1 MKLKTLAKATLALG
15 LLTTGVITSEG
26 QAVKAAEKQER
37 VQHLHDI
44 RDLHRYYSAPSFEY
58 SNISGK
64 VENYN
69 GSNVVRFNQKDQNH
83 QLFLLG
89 KDKEEY
95 KEEYKEGLQGQNVF
109 VVQEL
114 IDPNGRL
121 STVGGVTKNNNKTS
135 ETKTQL
141 VVNKVDGGDLHASI
155 DSFLIQKE
163 EISLKEL
170 DFKIRQQLVNNYGLY
185 KGTSKYGKIIINLK
199 DENKVEIDLSDKL
212 QFERMGDVLNSKD
225 IRGIAVTI
233 NQI

>member
-37 VQHLHDI
+37 VQHLYDI
-44 RDLHRYYSAPSFEY
+44 KDLHRYYSSDSFEF

-69 GSNVVRFNQKDQNH
+69 ASNVVRFNQKGQNH

-89 KDKEEY
+89 KDKEQY
-95 KEEYKEGLQGQNVF
+95 KQGLEGQNVF
-109 VVQEL
+109 VVKEL

-121 STVGGVTKNNNKTS
+121 STVGGVTKKNNKSS
-135 ETKTQL
+135 ETNTPL
-141 VVNKVDGGDLHASI
+141 VVNKVYGGNLDASI
-155 DSFLIQKE
+155 DSFSIKKE
-163 EISLKEL
+163 EVSLKEL
-170 DFKIRQQLVNNYGLY
+170 DFKIRKQLVEKYGLY
-185 KGTSKYGKIIINLK
+185 QGTSKYGKIIINMK

-212 QFERMGDVLNSKD
+212 QFERMGDVLHSKD

>member
-26 QAVKAAEKQER
+26 QAVQAAEKQER

-44 RDLHRYYSAPSFEY
+44 RDLHRYYSSESFEY
-58 SNISGK
+58 SNVSGK

-69 GSNVVRFNQKDQNH
+69 GSNVVRFNPKDQNH

-89 KDKEEY
+89 KDKEQ
-95 KEEYKEGLQGQNVF
+95 YKEGLQGQNVF

-121 STVGGVTKNNNKTS
+121 STVGGVTKKNNKTS
-135 ETKTQL
+135 ETNTPL
-141 VVNKVDGGDLHASI
+141 FVNKVNGEDLDASI

-199 DENKVEIDLSDKL
+199 DENKVEIVLGDKL

-225 IRGIAVTI
+225 IRGISVTI

>member
-26 QAVKAAEKQER
+26 QAVQAAEKQER

-44 RDLHRYYSAPSFEY
+44 RDLHRYYSSESFEY
-58 SNISGK
+58 SNVSGK

-69 GSNVVRFNQKDQNH
+69 GSNVVRFNPKDQNH

-89 KDKEEY
+89 KDKEQ
-95 KEEYKEGLQGQNVF
+95 YKEGLQGQNVF

-121 STVGGVTKNNNKTS
+121 STVGGVTKKNNKTS
-135 ETKTQL
+135 ETNTPL
-141 VVNKVDGGDLHASI
+141 FVNKVNGEDLDASI

-185 KGTSKYGKIIINLK
+185 KGTSKYGNIIINLK
-199 DENKVEIDLSDKL
+199 DENKVEIDLGDKL

-225 IRGIAVTI
+225 IRGISVTI

>member
-26 QAVKAAEKQER
+26 QAVQAAEKQER

-44 RDLHRYYSAPSFEY
+44 RDLHRYYSSESFEY
-58 SNISGK
+58 SNVSGK

-69 GSNVVRFNQKDQNH
+69 GSNVVRFNPKDQNH

-89 KDKEEY
+89 KDKEQ
-95 KEEYKEGLQGQNVF
+95 YKEGLQGQNVF

-121 STVGGVTKNNNKTS
+121 STVGGVTKKNNKTS
-135 ETKTQL
+135 ETNTPL
-141 VVNKVDGGDLHASI
+141 FVNKVNGEDLDASI

-185 KGTSKYGKIIINLK
+185 KGTSKYSKIIINLK
-199 DENKVEIDLSDKL
+199 DENKVEIDLGDKL

-225 IRGIAVTI
+225 IRGISVTI

>member
-44 RDLHRYYSAPSFEY
+44 RDLHRYYSSESIEY

-69 GSNVVRFNQKDQNH
+69 GSNVVRFNQNGQNH

-89 KDKEEY
+89 KDKA
-95 KEEYKEGLQGQNVF
+95 KYKEGIEGKDVF

-121 STVGGVTKNNNKTS
+121 STVGGVTKKNNKTS
-135 ETKTQL
+135 EIDTPLL
-141 VVNKVDGGDLHASI
+141 VKKIDGGNLDASI

-170 DFKIRQQLVNNYGLY
+170 DFKIRKQLVEKYGLY
-185 KGTSKYGKIIINLK
+185 QGTSKYGKITINLE
-199 DENKVEIDLSDKL
+199 DEKREVIDLGDKL

-225 IRGIAVTI
+225 IRNIEVTI

>member
-26 QAVKAAEKQER
+26 QAVQAAEKQER

-44 RDLHRYYSAPSFEY
+44 RDLHRYYSSESFEY
-58 SNISGK
+58 SNVSGK

-69 GSNVVRFNQKDQNH
+69 GSNVVRFNPKDQNH

-89 KDKEEY
+89 KDKEQ
-95 KEEYKEGLQGQNVF
+95 YKEGLQGQNVF

-121 STVGGVTKNNNKTS
+121 STVGGVTKKNNKTS
-135 ETKTQL
+135 ETNTPL
-141 VVNKVDGGDLHASI
+141 FVNKVNGEDLDASI

-163 EISLKEL
+163 ESSLKEL

-199 DENKVEIDLSDKL
+199 DENKVEIDLGDKL

-225 IRGIAVTI
+225 IRGISVTI

>member
-26 QAVKAAEKQER
+26 QAVQAAEKQER

-44 RDLHRYYSAPSFEY
+44 RDLHRYYSSESFEY
-58 SNISGK
+58 SNVSGK

-69 GSNVVRFNQKDQNH
+69 GSNVVRFNPKDQNH

-89 KDKEEY
+89 KDKEQ
-95 KEEYKEGLQGQNVF
+95 YKEGLQGQNVF

-121 STVGGVTKNNNKTS
+121 STVGGVTKKNNKTS
-135 ETKTQL
+135 ETNTPL
-141 VVNKVDGGDLHASI
+141 FVNKVNGEDLDASI
-155 DSFLIQKE
+155 DSFLIPKE

-199 DENKVEIDLSDKL
+199 DENKVEIDLGDKL

-225 IRGIAVTI
+225 IRGISVTI

>member
-26 QAVKAAEKQER
+26 QAVQAAEKQER

-44 RDLHRYYSAPSFEY
+44 RDLHRYYSSESFEY
-58 SNISGK
+58 SNVSGK

-69 GSNVVRFNQKDQNH
+69 GSNVVRFNPKDQNH

-89 KDKEEY
+89 KDKEQ
-95 KEEYKEGLQGQNVF
+95 YKEGLQGQNVF

-121 STVGGVTKNNNKTS
+121 STVGGVTKKNNKTS
-135 ETKTQL
+135 ETNTPL
-141 VVNKVDGGDLHASI
+141 FVNKVNGEDLDASI

-170 DFKIRQQLVNNYGLY
+170 DFKIRKQLVEKYGLY

-199 DENKVEIDLSDKL
+199 DENKVEIDLGDKL

-225 IRGIAVTI
+225 NRSISVTI
-233 NQI
+233 KQI

>member
-26 QAVKAAEKQER
+26 QAVQAAEKQER

-44 RDLHRYYSAPSFEY
+44 RDLHRYYSSESFEY
-58 SNISGK
+58 SNVSGK

-69 GSNVVRFNQKDQNH
+69 GSNVVRFNPKDQNH

-89 KDKEEY
+89 KDK
-95 KEEYKEGLQGQNVF
+95 KQYKEGLQGQNVF

-121 STVGGVTKNNNKTS
+121 STVGGVTKKNNKTS
-135 ETKTQL
+135 ETNTPL
-141 VVNKVDGGDLHASI
+141 FVNKVNGEDLDASI

-199 DENKVEIDLSDKL
+199 DENKVEIDLGDKL

-225 IRGIAVTI
+225 IRGISVTI

>member
-26 QAVKAAEKQER
+26 QAVQAAEKQER

-44 RDLHRYYSAPSFEY
+44 RDLHRYYSSESFEY
-58 SNISGK
+58 SNVSGK

-69 GSNVVRFNQKDQNH
+69 GSNVVRFNPKDQNH

-89 KDKEEY
+89 KDKEQ
-95 KEEYKEGLQGQNVF
+95 YKEGLQGQNVF

-121 STVGGVTKNNNKTS
+121 STVGGVTKKNNKTS
-135 ETKTQL
+135 ETNTPL
-141 VVNKVDGGDLHASI
+141 FVNKVNGEDLDASI
-155 DSFLIQKE
+155 DSCLIQKE

-199 DENKVEIDLSDKL
+199 DENKVEIDLGDKL

-225 IRGIAVTI
+225 IRGISVTI

>member
-26 QAVKAAEKQER
+26 QAVQAKEKQER
-37 VQHLHDI
+37 VQHLYDI
-44 RDLHRYYSAPSFEY
+44 KDLHRYYSSDSFEF

-69 GSNVVRFNQKDQNH
+69 GSNVVRFNQQNQNH

-89 KDKEEY
+89 KDKE
-95 KEEYKEGLQGQNVF
+95 KYKEGLEGQDVF

-121 STVGGVTKNNNKTS
+121 YTVGGVTKKNNQSS
-135 ETKTQL
+135 ETNTPL
-141 VVNKVDGGDLHASI
+141 FVNKVYGGNLDASI
-155 DSFLIQKE
+155 DSFSINKE
-163 EISLKEL
+163 EVSLKEL
-170 DFKIRQQLVNNYGLY
+170 DFKIKQYLVKNYKLY
-185 KGTSKYGKIIINLK
+185 QDAYKYGKITINMK
-199 DENKVEIDLSDKL
+199 DEKKVEIDLSDKL

-225 IRGIAVTI
+225 IKNIAVTMKKI
-233 NQI
+233 

>member
-26 QAVKAAEKQER
+26 QAVQAAEKQER

-44 RDLHRYYSAPSFEY
+44 RDLHRYYSSESFEY
-58 SNISGK
+58 SNVSGK

-69 GSNVVRFNQKDQNH
+69 GSNVVRFNPKDQNH

-89 KDKEEY
+89 KDKEQ
-95 KEEYKEGLQGQNVF
+95 YKEGLQGQNVF

-121 STVGGVTKNNNKTS
+121 STVGGVTKKNNKTS
-135 ETKTQL
+135 ETNTPL
-141 VVNKVDGGDLHASI
+141 FVNKVNGEDLDASI

-185 KGTSKYGKIIINLK
+185 KGTSKHGKIIINLK
-199 DENKVEIDLSDKL
+199 DENKVEIDLGDKL

-225 IRGIAVTI
+225 IRGISVTI

>member
-26 QAVKAAEKQER
+26 QAVQAAEKQER
-37 VQHLHDI
+37 AQHLHDI
-44 RDLHRYYSAPSFEY
+44 RDLHRYYSSESFEY
-58 SNISGK
+58 SNVSGK

-69 GSNVVRFNQKDQNH
+69 GSNVVRFNPKDQNH

-89 KDKEEY
+89 KDKEQ
-95 KEEYKEGLQGQNVF
+95 YKEGLQGQNVF

-121 STVGGVTKNNNKTS
+121 STVGGVTKKNNKTS
-135 ETKTQL
+135 ETNTPL
-141 VVNKVDGGDLHASI
+141 FVNKVNGEDLDASI

-199 DENKVEIDLSDKL
+199 DENKVEIDLGDKL

-225 IRGIAVTI
+225 IRGISVTI

>member
-15 LLTTGVITSEG
+15 LLTTGVIISEG
-26 QAVKAAEKQER
+26 QAVQAAEKQER

-44 RDLHRYYSAPSFEY
+44 RDLHRYYSSESFEY
-58 SNISGK
+58 SNVSGK

-69 GSNVVRFNQKDQNH
+69 GSNVVRFNPKDQNH

-89 KDKEEY
+89 KDKEQ
-95 KEEYKEGLQGQNVF
+95 YKEGLQGQNVF

-121 STVGGVTKNNNKTS
+121 STVGGVTKKNNKTS
-135 ETKTQL
+135 ETNTPL
-141 VVNKVDGGDLHASI
+141 FVNKVNGEDLDASI

-199 DENKVEIDLSDKL
+199 DENKVEIDLGDKL

-225 IRGIAVTI
+225 IRGISVTI

>member
-26 QAVKAAEKQER
+26 QAVQAAEKQER

-44 RDLHRYYSAPSFEY
+44 RDVHRYYSSESFEY
-58 SNISGK
+58 SNVSGK

-69 GSNVVRFNQKDQNH
+69 GSNVVRFNPKDQNH

-89 KDKEEY
+89 KDKEQ
-95 KEEYKEGLQGQNVF
+95 YKEGLQGQNVF

-121 STVGGVTKNNNKTS
+121 STVGGVTKKNNKTS
-135 ETKTQL
+135 ETNTPL
-141 VVNKVDGGDLHASI
+141 FVNKVNGEDLDASI

-199 DENKVEIDLSDKL
+199 DENKVEIDLGDKL

-225 IRGIAVTI
+225 IRGISVTI

>member
-15 LLTTGVITSEG
+15 SLTTGVITSEG
-26 QAVKAAEKQER
+26 QAVQAAEKQER

-44 RDLHRYYSAPSFEY
+44 RDLHRYYSSESFEY
-58 SNISGK
+58 SNVSGK

-69 GSNVVRFNQKDQNH
+69 GSNVVRFNPKDQNH

-89 KDKEEY
+89 KDKEQ
-95 KEEYKEGLQGQNVF
+95 YKEGLQGQNVF

-121 STVGGVTKNNNKTS
+121 STVGGVTKKNNKTS
-135 ETKTQL
+135 ETNTPL
-141 VVNKVDGGDLHASI
+141 FVNKVNGEDLDASI

-199 DENKVEIDLSDKL
+199 DENKVEIDLGDKL
-212 QFERMGDVLNSKD
+212 QFERMGDVLNSKG
-225 IRGIAVTI
+225 IRGISVTI

>member
-26 QAVKAAEKQER
+26 QAVQAAEKQER

-44 RDLHRYYSAPSFEY
+44 RDLHRYYSSESFEY
-58 SNISGK
+58 SNVSGK

-69 GSNVVRFNQKDQNH
+69 GSNVVRFNPKDQNH

-89 KDKEEY
+89 KDKEQ
-95 KEEYKEGLQGQNVF
+95 YKEGLQGQNVF

-121 STVGGVTKNNNKTS
+121 STVGGVTKKNNKTF
-135 ETKTQL
+135 ETNTPL
-141 VVNKVDGGDLHASI
+141 FVNKVNGEDLDASI

-199 DENKVEIDLSDKL
+199 DENKVEIDLGDKL

-225 IRGIAVTI
+225 IRGISVTI

>member
-26 QAVKAAEKQER
+26 QAVQAAEKQER

-44 RDLHRYYSAPSFEY
+44 RDLHRYYSLESFEY
-58 SNISGK
+58 SNVSGK

-69 GSNVVRFNQKDQNH
+69 GSNVVRFNPKDQNH

-89 KDKEEY
+89 KDKEQ
-95 KEEYKEGLQGQNVF
+95 YKEGLQGQNVF

-121 STVGGVTKNNNKTS
+121 STVGGVTKKNNKTS
-135 ETKTQL
+135 ETNTPL
-141 VVNKVDGGDLHASI
+141 FVNKVNGEDLDASI

-199 DENKVEIDLSDKL
+199 DENKVEIDLGDKL

-225 IRGIAVTI
+225 IRGISVTI

>member
-26 QAVKAAEKQER
+26 QAVQAAEKQER

-44 RDLHRYYSAPSFEY
+44 RDLHRYYSSESFEY
-58 SNISGK
+58 SNVSGK

-69 GSNVVRFNQKDQNH
+69 GSNVVRFNPKDQNH

-89 KDKEEY
+89 KDKEQ
-95 KEEYKEGLQGQNVF
+95 YKEGLQGQNVF

-121 STVGGVTKNNNKTS
+121 STVGGVTKKNNKTS
-135 ETKTQL
+135 ETNTPL
-141 VVNKVDGGDLHASI
+141 FVNKVNGEDLDASI

-185 KGTSKYGKIIINLK
+185 KGTYKYGKIIINLK
-199 DENKVEIDLSDKL
+199 DENKVEIDLGDKL

-225 IRGIAVTI
+225 IRGISVTI

>member
-26 QAVKAAEKQER
+26 QAVQAAEKQGR

-44 RDLHRYYSAPSFEY
+44 RDLHRYYSSESFEY
-58 SNISGK
+58 SNVSGK

-69 GSNVVRFNQKDQNH
+69 GSNVVRFNPKDQNH

-89 KDKEEY
+89 KDKEQ
-95 KEEYKEGLQGQNVF
+95 YKEGLQGQNVF

-121 STVGGVTKNNNKTS
+121 STVGGVTKKNNKTS
-135 ETKTQL
+135 ETNTPL
-141 VVNKVDGGDLHASI
+141 FVNKVNGEDLDASI

-199 DENKVEIDLSDKL
+199 DENKVEIDLGDKL

-225 IRGIAVTI
+225 IRGISVTI

>member
-1 MKLKTLAKATLALG
+1 MKLKTLAKTTLALS

-26 QAVKAAEKQER
+26 QAVQAAEKQER

-44 RDLHRYYSAPSFEY
+44 RDLHRYYSSESFEY
-58 SNISGK
+58 SNVSGK

-69 GSNVVRFNQKDQNH
+69 GSNVVRFNPKDQNH

-89 KDKEEY
+89 KDKEQ
-95 KEEYKEGLQGQNVF
+95 YKEGLQGQNVF

-121 STVGGVTKNNNKTS
+121 STVGGVTKKNNKTS
-135 ETKTQL
+135 ETNTPL
-141 VVNKVDGGDLHASI
+141 FVNKVNGEDLDASI

-199 DENKVEIDLSDKL
+199 DENKVEIDLGDKL

-225 IRGIAVTI
+225 IRGISVTI

>member
-26 QAVKAAEKQER
+26 QAVQAAEKQER

-44 RDLHRYYSAPSFEY
+44 RDLHRYYSSESFEY
-58 SNISGK
+58 SNVSGK

-69 GSNVVRFNQKDQNH
+69 GSNVVRFNPKDQNH

-89 KDKEEY
+89 KDKEQ
-95 KEEYKEGLQGQNVF
+95 YKEGLQGQNVF

-121 STVGGVTKNNNKTS
+121 STVGGVTKKNNKTS
-135 ETKTQL
+135 ETNTPL
-141 VVNKVDGGDLHASI
+141 FVNKVNGEGLDASI

-199 DENKVEIDLSDKL
+199 DENKVEIDLGDKL

-225 IRGIAVTI
+225 IRGISVTI

>member
-26 QAVKAAEKQER
+26 QAVQAAEKQER

-44 RDLHRYYSAPSFEY
+44 RDLHRYYSSESFEY
-58 SNISGK
+58 SNVSGK

-69 GSNVVRFNQKDQNH
+69 GSNVVRFNPKDQNH

-89 KDKEEY
+89 KDKEQ
-95 KEEYKEGLQGQNVF
+95 YKEGLQGQNVF

-121 STVGGVTKNNNKTS
+121 STVGGVTKKNNKTS
-135 ETKTQL
+135 ETNTPL
-141 VVNKVDGGDLHASI
+141 FVNKVNGEDLDASI

-199 DENKVEIDLSDKL
+199 DVNKVEIDLGDKL

-225 IRGIAVTI
+225 IRGISVTI

>member
-26 QAVKAAEKQER
+26 QAVQAAEKQER

-44 RDLHRYYSAPSFEY
+44 RDLHRYYSSESFEY
-58 SNISGK
+58 SNVSGK

-69 GSNVVRFNQKDQNH
+69 GSNVVRFNPKDQNH

-89 KDKEEY
+89 KVKEQ
-95 KEEYKEGLQGQNVF
+95 YKEGLQGQNVF

-121 STVGGVTKNNNKTS
+121 STVGGVTKKNNKTS
-135 ETKTQL
+135 ETNTPL
-141 VVNKVDGGDLHASI
+141 FVNKVNGEDLDASI

-199 DENKVEIDLSDKL
+199 DENKVEIDLGDKL

-225 IRGIAVTI
+225 IRGISVTI

>member
-26 QAVKAAEKQER
+26 QAVQAAEKQER

-44 RDLHRYYSAPSFEY
+44 RDLHRYYSSESFEY
-58 SNISGK
+58 SNVSGK

-69 GSNVVRFNQKDQNH
+69 GSNVVRFNPKDQNH

-89 KDKEEY
+89 KDKEQ
-95 KEEYKEGLQGQNVF
+95 YKEGLQGQNVF

-121 STVGGVTKNNNKTS
+121 STVGGVTKKNNKTS
-135 ETKTQL
+135 ETNTPL
-141 VVNKVDGGDLHASI
+141 FVNKVNGEDLDASI

-199 DENKVEIDLSDKL
+199 DENKVEIDLGDKL

-225 IRGIAVTI
+225 IRSISVTI